1 MAAALDVEVPATAAV
16 AVADHLDVVEEHV
29 EHMNF
34 ELENAAEMAAAD
46 HTAGVPAVE
55 VAEADYRLEEHNLD
69 DNSEEITQWEPEVGA
84 AVAAACG
91 AAAHATVAE
100 DSH

>member
-1 MAAALDVEVPATAAV
+1 MLLKWLLRTI
-16 AVADHLDVVEEHV
+16 L
-29 EHMNF
+29 
-34 ELENAAEMAAAD
+34 
-46 HTAGVPAVE
+46 
-55 VAEADYRLEEHNLD
+55 LEEHNLD